1 MWWAMRT
8 FAPLVH
14 APTGAPWT
22 FGPRPRYLAAAG
34 AHPGTVDVDAGRAML
49 VRRYLEGFGPASMA
63 DIGTFTFLRRPAV
76 RQAIA
81 ALGDN
86 VVRLA
91 GPDGVELFDV
101 TGGVVPPARTE
112 APPRLLGMWDNVLL
126 AYADRRRI
134 VPDEYRPLVIRR
146 NGDVLPTMLVDG
158 YVAGVW
164 RSRDRSIEM
173 TAFHELPATTWRAL
187 SAQARQL
194 GAFLAGRDAHLY
206 RRYDHWWED
215 LPSADVRHTDIG

>member
-1 MWWAMRT
+1 
-8 FAPLVH
+8 
-14 APTGAPWT
+14 
-22 FGPRPRYLAAAG
+22 
-34 AHPGTVDVDAGRAML
+34 ML

-81 ALGDN
+81 ALGHD
-86 VVRLA
+86 VVGLE

-101 TGGVVPPARTE
+101 PGGEVPSARTK
-112 APPRLLGMWDNVLL
+112 APPRLLDMWDNVLL

-134 VPDEYRPLVIRR
+134 VPDEYRALVIRR
-146 NGDVLPTMLVDG
+146 NGDVLATMLVDG

-164 RSRDRSIEM
+164 RSRDGSIEM

-187 SAQARQL
+187 SDQARQL
-194 GAFLAGRDAHLY
+194 GAFLAGRDPRVY
-206 RRYDHWWED
+206 RRYDHWWDD
-215 LPSADVRHTDIG
+215 LPAAEVRHIDIP